1 MLRTERDDCKIA
13 INWMIS
19 GHCQLLSMSLN
30 CGDMVRQE
38 LICPK
43 RSTDFLVRPLVGQK
57 ATNFDWQVEVVQMLS
72 EYDLIRT
79 AKTTQLV

>member
-1 MLRTERDDCKIA
+1 VLRTERDDCKIA

-19 GHCQLLSMSLN
+19 GQCQLLSMSLN
-30 CGDMVRQE
+30 CGDMV

-43 RSTDFLVRPLVGQK
+43 RSTDFLVRSLVGQN